1 MKTDRFRANLL
12 AYLISL
18 TTVLPGLIGLPTLHA
33 AGPPDQPPN
42 VLLLIVDDL
51 NTFLLGDTNRYA
63 GKVIA
68 PNIRRLA
75 DSGVVFNRAYTAAP
89 VCSPSRTALFSG
101 VRPWQSGLYDNGLDI
116 DKSAALQKA
125 TPLPEVFKAAGY
137 YTASYGKVGHGWNLR
152 KVWDDYMP
160 HKRDPNPPGAPF
172 LPFTRGE
179 QDWGPTHLAEEQMND
194 SKYADA
200 AIAQLQRQ
208 HDRPFLVA
216 CGVFH
221 PHMPWY
227 VPQKYFDM
235 FPLDEVT
242 LPPILKSD
250 LDDVPPLGVAIT
262 KGKAKFV
269 DRVMDGGVHKE
280 GVRAY
285 LAATAYADAQ
295 MGRVLDALAKS
306 DYRDNTI
313 VMLMSDH
320 GFHLGEKH
328 HWQKSTLWEEAT
340 HCLLMFRAPGTTK
353 AGGKCERFVSLQDV
367 YRTLA
372 ELCDL
377 KAPDYVEGRSLVPL
391 LKQPDAA
398 WESTAITAYGDRY
411 ITIRDERFRYIRYRD
426 GEEEFYDCSKDPHEW
441 VNQIKNTEYA
451 SAIGNLR
458 SKVPPLGT
466 MVPELKGK
474 RRGNSDE

>member
-1 MKTDRFRANLL
+1 MKRIFHASIFLL
-12 AYLISL
+12 LLCVLAPLRESL
-18 TTVLPGLIGLPTLHA
+18 A
-33 AGPPDQPPN
+33 AVGSPKPN

-51 NTFLLGDTNRYA
+51 NSWLLGDTNRYA
-63 GKVIA
+63 GKVVA

-75 DSGVVFNRAYTAAP
+75 ESGVVFNRAYTAAP
-89 VCSPSRTALFSG
+89 VCCPSRTALLSG

-116 DKSAALQKA
+116 GPSVALKNA
-125 TPLPEVFKAAGY
+125 TPLPVIFQSAGY
-137 YTASYGKVGHGWNLR
+137 YTASFGKVGHGWDMR
-152 KVWDDYMP
+152 KVWDDYLP
-160 HKRDPNPPGAPF
+160 HRRDPNPPDAPF

-179 QDWGPTHLAEEQMND
+179 QDWGPTHLAEEEMND

-200 AIAQLQRQ
+200 AIEQLAKK

-235 FPLDEVT
+235 FPLDEVAS
-242 LPPILKSD
+242 PQILAND
-250 LDDVPPLGVAIT
+250 LNDVPTLGQAIT

-269 DRVMDGGVHKE
+269 DQVMEHGVHKE

-295 MGRVLDALAKS
+295 MGRVLDALEKS
-306 DYRDNTI
+306 EYRDNTI

-340 HCLLMFRAPGTTK
+340 HCLLMFRVPGTTK
-353 AGGKCERFVSLQDV
+353 AGGQCERFVSLQDV
-367 YRTLA
+367 YRTLTD
-372 ELCDL
+372 LCGL
-377 KAPDYVEGRSLVPL
+377 ETPDYVAGRSLVPL
-391 LKQPDAA
+391 LKQPGAA
-398 WESTAITAYGDRY
+398 WESTAITAFGDSY
-411 ITIRDERFRYIRYRD
+411 ITIRNEQFRYIRYRD
-426 GEEEFYDCSKDPHEW
+426 GQEEFYDCSNDPHEW
-441 VNQIKNTEYA
+441 TNQIVNPAFA
-451 SAIGNLR
+451 SAIESLR
-458 SKVPPLGT
+458 SKVPPLNE
-466 MVPELKGK
+466 MVPELKHARGGK
-474 RRGNSDE
+474 SDE

>member
-1 MKTDRFRANLL
+1 MKRTFDASIFLVFLCVL
-12 AYLISL
+12 APLRESL
-18 TTVLPGLIGLPTLHA
+18 A
-33 AGPPDQPPN
+33 ADESPKPN

-51 NTFLLGDTNRYA
+51 NSWLLGDTNRYA
-63 GKVIA
+63 GKVVA

-75 DSGVVFNRAYTAAP
+75 ASGVVFNRAYTAAP
-89 VCSPSRTALFSG
+89 VCCPSRTALLSG

-116 DKSAALQKA
+116 SPSVALKNA
-125 TPLPEVFKAAGY
+125 TPLPVIFQSAGY
-137 YTASYGKVGHGWNLR
+137 YTASYGKVGHGWDMR

-160 HKRDPNPPGAPF
+160 HRRDPNPPGAPF

-179 QDWGPTHLAEEQMND
+179 QDWGPTHLAEEEMND

-200 AIAQLQRQ
+200 AIEQLAKK

-235 FPLDEVT
+235 FPLDEVAI
-242 LPPILKSD
+242 PPILASD
-250 LDDVPPLGVAIT
+250 LDDVPALGEAIT

-269 DRVMDGGVHKE
+269 DQVMEHGVHKE

-295 MGRVLDALAKS
+295 MGRVLDALERSK
-306 DYRDNTI
+306 YRDNTI

-340 HCLLMFRAPGTTK
+340 HCLLMFRVPGTTQ
-353 AGGKCERFVSLQDV
+353 AGGQCERFVSLQDV
-367 YRTLA
+367 YRTLTD
-372 ELCDL
+372 LCGL
-377 KAPDYVEGRSLVPL
+377 ETPDYVAGRSLVPL
-391 LKQPDAA
+391 LEQPNAA
-398 WESTAITAYGDRY
+398 WESTAITAFGDSY
-411 ITIRDERFRYIRYRD
+411 ITIRNEQFRYIRYRD
-426 GEEEFYDCSKDPHEW
+426 GQEEFYDCSNDPHEW
-441 VNQIKNTEYA
+441 TNQISSPAFA
-451 SAIGNLR
+451 SAIESLR
-458 SKVPPLGT
+458 SKVPSLNE
-466 MVPELKGK
+466 MVPELKRARVGK
-474 RRGNSDE
+474 SDE

>member
-1 MKTDRFRANLL
+1 MIHTRSTSLGVLCACLALALL
-12 AYLISL
+12 SPPA
-18 TTVLPGLIGLPTLHA
+18 GA
-33 AGPPDQPPN
+33 AAAEARSKPN

-63 GKVIA
+63 GKVVA

-75 DSGVVFNRAYTAAP
+75 ESGVVFNRAYTAAP
-89 VCSPSRTALFSG
+89 VCSPSRTALLSG

-116 DKSAALQKA
+116 DQSEALKK
-125 TPLPEVFKAAGY
+125 TTSLPEVFKAAGY
-137 YTASYGKVGHGWNLR
+137 YMASYGKIGHGWDR
-152 KVWDDYMP
+152 RHVWDDFKP
-160 HKRDPNPPGAPF
+160 HRRDPNPPGAPF

-179 QDWGPTHLAEEQMND
+179 QDWGPTHLPEEKMND
-194 SKYADA
+194 TSYADA
-200 AIAQLQRQ
+200 AIAQLQKQ

-235 FPLDEVT
+235 IPLEEVT
-242 LPPILKSD
+242 LPPILKND

-262 KGKAKFV
+262 RGKAKFV
-269 DRVMDGGVHKE
+269 DKVMDGGVHKE

-295 MGRVLDALAKS
+295 MGRVLDALEKS

-313 VMLMSDH
+313 VVLMSDH

-340 HCLLMFRAPGTTK
+340 HCLLMFRAPGTTQ

-372 ELCDL
+372 ELCGL
-377 KAPDYVEGRSLVPL
+377 KTPDSVEGRSLVPL

-398 WESTAITAYGDRY
+398 WESTAITAYGDSY
-411 ITIRDERFRYIRYRD
+411 ITIRNERFRYIRYRE
-426 GEEEFYDCSKDPHEW
+426 GQEEFYDCSNDPHEW
-441 VNQIKNTEYA
+441 VNQIKNPA
-451 SAIGNLR
+451 FAAAIESLR
-458 SKVPPLGT
+458 SRLPSQSN
-466 MVPELKGK
+466 MVPELKRARGGK
-474 RRGNSDE
+474 DDE